1 MSAGRVGRRRM
12 VVIFPYGVEG
22 TETVLLYF
30 CGGCLGTGASED
42 GDVGHIT
49 GHLNDRAN
57 HAMFECDVLFTGL
70 LRGVGYGR
78 WGGEG
83 VVNEVRL

>member
-1 MSAGRVGRRRM
+1 M

-42 GDVGHIT
+42 GDVCHIT

-57 HAMFECDVLFTGL
+57 HAMFECDVLFTSL

-83 VVNEVRL
+83 VVNEVRS

>member
-1 MSAGRVGRRRM
+1 M
-12 VVIFPYGVEG
+12 VVTFPYGVEG

-42 GDVGHIT
+42 GDVCHII

-83 VVNEVRL
+83 VVNEVRS